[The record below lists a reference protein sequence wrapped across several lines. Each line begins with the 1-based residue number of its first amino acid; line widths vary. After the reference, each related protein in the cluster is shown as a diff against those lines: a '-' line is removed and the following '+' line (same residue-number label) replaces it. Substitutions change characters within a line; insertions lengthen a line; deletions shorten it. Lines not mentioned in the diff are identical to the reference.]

1 MVSAMFNK
9 HDNTGYRESL
19 KGIQQKTLVYGQK
32 TLMVEF
38 RLQKGAVLP
47 MHKHPHEQTG
57 YLVSGRLD
65 LTIGNDTRQ
74 QGPGDSWCIPGD
86 TEHGAKA
93 PEDSVA
99 VEVFSPLREDYLPQ
113 GGKT

>member
-1 MVSAMFNK
+1 MFNK
-9 HDNTGYRESL
+9 YDDVGYKDVL
-19 KGIQQKTLVYGQK
+19 KGIRQKTLVYGRK

-57 YLVSGRLD
+57 YLASGRLD
-65 LTIGNDTRQ
+65 LTIGVESRRLES
-74 QGPGDSWCIPGD
+74 GDSWCIPGD

-93 PEDSVA
+93 IEDSVA
-99 VEVFSPLREDYLPQ
+99 VEVFSPVREDYLPQ
-113 GGKT
+113 

>member
-1 MVSAMFNK
+1 MVSGMFSK
-9 HDNTGYRESL
+9 HDDTGYKDSL
-19 KGIQQKTLVYGQK
+19 KGIRQKTLVYGRK

-38 RLQKGAVLP
+38 QLQKGAVLP

-65 LTIGNDTRQ
+65 LTIGSETRQ
-74 QGPGDSWCIPGD
+74 IGPGDSWCVPGD

-93 PEDSVA
+93 MEDSVA
-99 VEVFSPLREDYLPQ
+99 VEVFSPVREDYLPQ
-113 GGKT
+113 